1 MRKQYTMTEGP
12 AFRYTI
18 VLYHNGKEAERT
30 EMWFS
35 DELEEYIDSLEDNGY
50 VQGYTKEE
58 LEKVYNHYK
67 HLYENRIEKD

>member
-1 MRKQYTMTEGP
+1 MTESP

-18 VLYHNGKEAERT
+18 VLYHDGKEVESRKL
-30 EMWFS
+30 WFG

-50 VQGYTKEE
+50 VQGYIKEE